1 MDQCRKIYNEM
12 ILAKSDQ
19 CKYSSVWIEFYDLER
34 EFGDE
39 KHQRKLLNRALN
51 EVLSV
56 DEKEIIYELLVKF
69 EKLNGNVQQ
78 YSNVYFKYEQF
89 KHEQNT
95 AKQAALASKKKIEP
109 NNKNDLVKFKQ
120 NPVKTNNGFSN
131 GLKDKPTTQAK
142 SEQSKQEKNNN
153 LKRKVGLSL
162 SLKYNLDIFFLRKK
176 IL

>member
-69 EKLNGNVQQ
+69 EKLNGNCPRV
-78 YSNVYFKYEQF
+78 VR
-89 KHEQNT
+89 
-95 AKQAALASKKKIEP
+95 
-109 NNKNDLVKFKQ
+109 
-120 NPVKTNNGFSN
+120 
-131 GLKDKPTTQAK
+131 
-142 SEQSKQEKNNN
+142 N
-153 LKRKVGLSL
+153 L
-162 SLKYNLDIFFLRKK
+162 
-176 IL
+176 